1 MRRCSHAAQDDLDGT
16 AYHEVWERLP
26 ESVGDSYA
34 VLLQSAGGPHRTA
47 FLVVTGDCF
56 AFVADRL
63 TPLAAAPGSSDNS
76 GGPSSNATAAAVA
89 ALPTLEAKR
98 DALSFEA
105 SYGRVAASSAG
116 KAWRIETSVLP
127 MRAGQSLFGPEVTR
141 ETLRAG
147 AVVTAGEFCPPGGW
161 VVLPEESDDEAAGID
176 AASVATHAT
185 SQYNLHGR
193 TVVITG
199 LAGGIGR
206 GLGAA
211 FAAQGA
217 TIVAVDRD
225 ATLLD
230 AVCARLR
237 RDHAAAGA
245 VVHSCA
251 CDLSSD
257 DAVAALAARIGKEL
271 LGPSGRVDCVV
282 NNAGAEHPTPL
293 RDASAGLMPSWSK
306 LLDNNVTSMVRLTRA
321 LLPLMGDGSSVI
333 NQSSIWGLTA
343 VADFSA
349 YCASKHAVLGVT
361 RSLAFELGPLGI
373 RVNSVC
379 PGWIRTAAAMRS
391 LVVMAGERG
400 VSEAVMEAEIVGKQ
414 AITKFLDP
422 ADIAAVFLFL
432 ACDDSSSLTG
442 QALCTS
448 RGEVMH

>member
-1 MRRCSHAAQDDLDGT
+1 M
-16 AYHEVWERLP
+16 P

-34 VLLQSAGGPHRTA
+34 VRLQSAGGPHRAA
-47 FLVVTGDCF
+47 FLIVTGDCF

-63 TPLAAAPGSSDNS
+63 TPLAAASGSGNS
-76 GGPSSNATAAAVA
+76 GGPSNNATVAAIA
-89 ALPTLEAKR
+89 ALPSLEAKR
-98 DALSFEA
+98 EALSFEA

-161 VVLPEESDDEAAGID
+161 VVLPEEGDDTADID

-185 SQYNLHGR
+185 SQYNLYGR

-225 ATLLD
+225 TTLLD

-245 VVHSCA
+245 VVHSCV

-442 QALCTS
+442 QAICTS